1 MHLCK
6 DGVWRYVTVD
16 DYLPVKIMAKRSL
29 LFLHTMPRT
38 NIIEFWPSIVEKA
51 LAKVYGTYQDIF
63 LTSYKGIKD
72 LFRNLTGYPV
82 S

>member
-1 MHLCK
+1 
-6 DGVWRYVTVD
+6 VTVD
-16 DYLPVKIMAKRSL
+16 DYLPVKITTKRKL
-29 LFLHTMPRT
+29 LFLHALPRN

-51 LAKVYGTYQDIF
+51 LAKIYGTYQDIF
-63 LTSYKGIKD
+63 LTSFKGIKD